1 MSFQNNGLELNYFL
15 NEEVT
20 RLKQVISESKAHEE
34 VKGDQNILE
43 NVERVDSILSSYT
56 QRKPDL
62 EMIKEVLKIQELAKE
77 LQENV
82 SNDQG

>member
-1 MSFQNNGLELNYFL
+1 M
-15 NEEVT
+15 
-20 RLKQVISESKAHEE
+20 KQVISESKTYEE

-43 NVERVDSILSSYT
+43 NVEKVDAILSSYT